1 MPEDQIHERIGAW
14 ELAGLIDG
22 ETAARLRAA
31 EEGRV
36 PAAGPMSAS
45 RPRSTFGPAPSI
57 AEVLAYVGAAFLLAA
72 WFVLLGTQAD
82 RIDDRN
88 LVWLAAFAGAGVV
101 SVVGGMLLRTG
112 GEHASRA
119 AGVLFAVT
127 VSCAYGAAYFL
138 MARFVGDGDPGQQ
151 LGGAVAA
158 VVTAMLLRR
167 RHPSL
172 LTQAGVVGSTLSLA
186 AGLSGVLRLR
196 LLRADPYAASLSTV
210 VLDLAL
216 WLGVAVL
223 LAFLAEREL
232 RRDGDPGS
240 RRDGDPGSR
249 RAGLT
254 RLVAGLVAVIAT
266 AAVLSQGGPSGN
278 YEWGRVVTPIVAEG
292 ATVLVAVIVM
302 ILAIRRNASAFF
314 YPGALGIVIALSD
327 FNGQYVASQVGTG
340 LALVLEGIII
350 LGAGLVTDRIRRR
363 FGRA

>member
-14 ELAGLIDG
+14 ESAGLIDG

-36 PAAGPMSAS
+36 PAAGPMSAL

-88 LVWLAAFAGAGVV
+88 LVWLAAFAGAGIV
-101 SVVGGMLLRTG
+101 SVVGGMLFRTG

-158 VVTAMLLRR
+158 LVVAILRTVR
-167 RHPSL
+167 GQPGRDWPRAVPRGHHHP
-172 LTQAGVVGSTLSLA
+172 G
-186 AGLSGVLRLR
+186 
-196 LLRADPYAASLSTV
+196 
-210 VLDLAL
+210 
-216 WLGVAVL
+216 
-223 LAFLAEREL
+223 
-232 RRDGDPGS
+232 
-240 RRDGDPGSR
+240 R
-249 RAGLT
+249 RARDRPDPPEVRPGLT
-254 RLVAGLVAVIAT
+254 L
-266 AAVLSQGGPSGN
+266 
-278 YEWGRVVTPIVAEG
+278 
-292 ATVLVAVIVM
+292 
-302 ILAIRRNASAFF
+302 
-314 YPGALGIVIALSD
+314 
-327 FNGQYVASQVGTG
+327 
-340 LALVLEGIII
+340 
-350 LGAGLVTDRIRRR
+350 
-363 FGRA
+363 

>member
-14 ELAGLIDG
+14 ESAGLIDG

-72 WFVLLGTQAD
+72 WFVLLGAQAD

-88 LVWLAAFAGAGVV
+88 LVWLAAFAGAGIV

-119 AGVLFAVT
+119 SGVLFAVT

-138 MARFVGDGDPGQQ
+138 MARLVGDGDPGQQ

-158 VVTAMLLRR
+158 VVTAILLRR

-172 LTQAGVVGSTLSLA
+172 LTQAGLVGSTLSLA

-216 WLGVAVL
+216 WLGAAAL

-232 RRDGDPGS
+232 RRA
-240 RRDGDPGSR
+240 GDPGSR

-266 AAVLSQGGPSGN
+266 AAILSQGGPSGD

-292 ATVLVAVIVM
+292 ATVLVSVLVLL
-302 ILAIRRNASAFF
+302 LAIRRNAPAFF

-340 LALVLEGIII
+340 LALFLEGLII

-363 FGRA
+363 FGRL

>member
-14 ELAGLIDG
+14 ESAGLIDG

-31 EEGRV
+31 EEGRF
-36 PAAGPMSAS
+36 PAGGPMSVS

-88 LVWLAAFAGAGVV
+88 LVWLAAFVGGGIV

-158 VVTAMLLRR
+158 LVVAILLRR

-196 LLRADPYAASLSTV
+196 LLRADLYAASLSTV

-216 WLGVAVL
+216 WLGAAVL
-223 LAFLAEREL
+223 LAFLAESEL
-232 RRDGDPGS
+232 RRDGE
-240 RRDGDPGSR
+240 PGSR

-254 RLVAGLVAVIAT
+254 RLVAGLAAVIAT
-266 AAVLSQGGPSGN
+266 AAILSQGGPSGD

-292 ATVLVAVIVM
+292 ATVLVAVLVLIV
-302 ILAIRRNASAFF
+302 AIRRNASAFF

-340 LALVLEGIII
+340 LALFLEGIII

-363 FGRA
+363 FVRA

>member
-1 MPEDQIHERIGAW
+1 MPEDQIQERIGAW
-14 ELAGLIDG
+14 ESNGLIDH

-36 PAAGPMSAS
+36 VEAGPVPAGPVPAS
-45 RPRSTFGPAPSI
+45 RPRSTFGPAPTI

-88 LVWLAAFAGAGVV
+88 LVWLAAFAGAGIV

-112 GEHASRA
+112 GEHATRA
-119 AGVLFAVT
+119 AGVFFAVT

-138 MARFVGDGDPGQQ
+138 MARLVGDGDPGQQ

-158 VVTAMLLRR
+158 VVTALLLRR
-167 RHPSL
+167 HHPSL
-172 LTQAGVVGSTLSLA
+172 VTQAGLIGSTLSLT
-186 AGLSGVLRLR
+186 AGLSAVLRLR
-196 LLRADPYAASLSTV
+196 LLRVDPYAASTSTV

-216 WLGVAVL
+216 WLGAAFL
-223 LAFLAEREL
+223 LAAVAEREL
-232 RRDGDPGS
+232 

-254 RLVAGLVAVIAT
+254 RLVAGLVAVIST
-266 AAVLSQGGPSGN
+266 AAVLSQSGPSGAN
-278 YEWGRVVTPIVAEG
+278 EWVRIVAPIIAEG
-292 ATVLVAVIVM
+292 ITVLVAVVVL

-327 FNGQYVASQVGTG
+327 FNGQYVAGQIGTG
-340 LALVLEGIII
+340 LALFLEGVLI
-350 LGAGLVTDRIRRR
+350 LAAGLITDRTRRLI
-363 FGRA
+363 GRA